1 MSAKAAELW
10 KAAQERVRERVT
22 NQEFEA
28 WIQPV
33 RVASGNARS
42 ITLKVP
48 SKFFQDYFAERY
60 LKDIGDIASEI
71 SGGDVHIDFAID
83 GGTAPP
89 LNKARSLRRRSII
102 SSEVQLNPKYTFD
115 TYVIGPSNHFAHAA
129 CTAVA
134 NSPGKA
140 YNPLFIYG
148 GVGLGKTH
156 LMQAIGHHILQRS
169 DMRVYYISSEKFVNQ
184 LINSI
189 QNRTMVK
196 FRNKYRN
203 VDVLLID
210 DIHFLGGKEQ
220 TQEEFFHTFNA
231 LYDAH
236 KQIVL
241 SSDRT
246 PKDIPRLEER
256 LVSRFEWGLV
266 TDLQAPDTE
275 TRIAILKKKAEADN
289 VHIPDDVI
297 FFIADKIKSNVRKL
311 EGALNRVIAY
321 SSLKEI
327 PITMPMVEDILQEI
341 ISGEESQ
348 AISIDCIQRRVAE
361 YYDIR
366 VADMTSK
373 RRPQAI
379 AFPRQVAMYLSR
391 KLTRKSLPELGDAFG
406 GRDHTTILYAY
417 KQVDSKIHTDP
428 SLRRAISLIE
438 RRIRS

>member
-391 KLTRKSLPELGDAFG
+391 KLTRKSLSELGDAFG